1 MLGQFRNEIGK
12 RAVASSCDAVV
23 DEELVAA
30 AKKGDELGFESLAKR
45 SLASCTS
52 AYTDCFLRM

>member
-1 MLGQFRNEIGK
+1 MLGQLRDWQT
-12 RAVASSCDAVV
+12 AAA

-45 SLASCTS
+45 HQRRIFFCGAKPCPG
-52 AYTDCFLRM
+52 AA